1 MYAEQTLS
9 TGRTVEIR
17 PLGWDEY
24 WDIQKSHLL
33 ALKNLQEKSK
43 SISDVD
49 YTLALTDAQRA
60 SREAPLALC
69 VNDWATLHAEL
80 SMPEVVELS
89 EIIKSISKM
98 GIMLGNSVPAAAADQ
113 AAELNTA
120 AIA

>member
-33 ALKNLQEKSK
+33 ALKDLQEKSK
-43 SISDVD
+43 SISDID

-60 SREAPLALC
+60 SREASLALC